1 MIELKDIVAN
11 PGLEDAAVI
20 AAVDAALEAGMD
32 GIEHRYSFARLS
44 TASFGYGHKGS
55 LAASLLTLDGGSI
68 DSPRSVL
75 TVWWEPAGTR
85 VVRH

>member
-1 MIELKDIVAN
+1 MIELKDVVTNSGI
-11 PGLEDAAVI
+11 EDAAVI

-32 GIEHRYSFARLS
+32 RIEHRYAFARLS
-44 TASFGYGHKGS
+44 TASFGHGDKGTF
-55 LAASLLTLDGGSI
+55 AASLVTLDGGSL
-68 DSPRSVL
+68 DNPRRVL